1 MPVIGVKR
9 APTRAGARPVQA
21 LAAASPP
28 RRWRSSFVVPAALA
42 LTTFIVFLPALK
54 AGFVNWDDDTNF
66 LDNANYRGLG
76 LAQLQWMFTTFLM
89 GHYIPFTWMTFG
101 LDYVLWG
108 MNPAGY
114 HLSNILLH
122 AANAVLFYFIALH
135 LLRLNVPVCPADG
148 PSAPI
153 LGSALATL
161 LFAVH
166 PLRAESVAWITERR
180 DVLSGLFCLAAV
192 LTCCPDV
199 FTILRRA

>member
-66 LDNANYRGLG
+66 LDNTNYRGLG
-76 LAQLQWMFTTFLM
+76 TTQLRWMFTTFLM

-101 LDYVLWG
+101 LDYVVWG
-108 MNPAGY
+108 MNPLGY
-114 HLSNILLH
+114 HFTNILLH
-122 AANAVLFYFIALH
+122 AANAVLFYFIALR
-135 LLRLNVPVCPADG
+135 LLRLNVTGRPGDEFWP
-148 PSAPI
+148 PI
-153 LGSALATL
+153 LGGAFARL
-161 LFAVH
+161 L
-166 PLRAESVAWITERR
+166 
-180 DVLSGLFCLAAV
+180 
-192 LTCCPDV
+192 
-199 FTILRRA
+199 